1 MYFHFMKNDVLFYL
15 YPGNVLSYCTTQSVP
30 LALLGNLPI
39 GSIWENNVCNE
50 VVKFQKKTFNINN
63 SPLGWEYVNFDNNI
77 PYNAEIYPL
86 SYNNNDKKNW
96 LISFNLANG
105 GKLFVPCLE
114 YYIRCYGASS
124 EIKRTLLTYPW
135 DNDGFY
141 GQGKG
146 DSLQKRIF
154 SKLRDPILYDKK
166 QVNLGTRLMISAY
179 LH

>member
-1 MYFHFMKNDVLFYL
+1 MKNDVLFYL

-105 GKLFVPCLE
+105 GKL
-114 YYIRCYGASS
+114 
-124 EIKRTLLTYPW
+124 
-135 DNDGFY
+135 
-141 GQGKG
+141 
-146 DSLQKRIF
+146 
-154 SKLRDPILYDKK
+154 
-166 QVNLGTRLMISAY
+166 
-179 LH
+179 